1 MLASSQN
8 KIGSVGEKISSGF
21 DNISKSLSNTVNSAS
36 NLGNSV
42 TSSIMDAK
50 SSVSNN
56 LNDFSSK
63 VYLSNAGTDFLNS
76 NSIVAKFAFFILVL
90 IIFIMIS
97 NLGIKLIGYI
107 LQPPTCP
114 YIVKGL
120 LQGSN
125 SIIVTQDPSI
135 ATSIPIQRSNNQS
148 KGIEFTW
155 GIWLFINKNKT
166 SSNGSVTYQ
175 NIFNKGDSS
184 YDNSS
189 QGNGQSKVS
198 NGPGLYLSTLKENV
212 SSLRVVMDSVNSNV
226 GPSIIEVEG
235 IPFNKW
241 CHVIIR
247 LENKV
252 LDVYV
257 NGTLTSR
264 LNMPDVAK
272 QNYNDINIC
281 QNGGFTGQ
289 LSNLR
294 YFNYA
299 LSAFEINSMVVSG
312 PNLTTSTLS
321 NASSNNSPYFLSSSW
336 FSQQR

>member
-1 MLASSQN
+1 MLASPQN
-8 KIGSVGEKISSGF
+8 KIGNVGKISSA
-21 DNISKSLSNTVNSAS
+21 ISKKVSDTVDNAS
-36 NLGNSV
+36 KLGNSV
-42 TSSIMDAK
+42 TSSMADAK
-50 SSVSNN
+50 SALSSN

-63 VYLSNAGTDFLNS
+63 TVLSNAGADFLNS
-76 NSIVAKFAFFILVL
+76 NSLVAKFAFFILVL
-90 IIFIMIS
+90 ITFIIVC
-97 NLGIKLIGYI
+97 NLGIKILGYFF
-107 LQPPTCP
+107 QTPSSP

-125 SIIVTQDPSI
+125 SVIVTQDPSVLS
-135 ATSIPIQRSNNQS
+135 SIPIKRSDNES

-155 GIWLFINKNKT
+155 ATWLFINKNEKSNY
-166 SSNGSVTYQ
+166 SSGTTYQ

-184 YDNSS
+184 YDRN
-189 QGNGQSKVS
+189 GNGQSNVS
-198 NGPGLYLSTLKENV
+198 NGPGLYLSTLHNNI
-212 SSLRVVMDSVNSNV
+212 SSLRVVMDSVNAKN
-226 GPSIIEVEG
+226 GPSIIDVEG

-252 LDVYV
+252 LDVYI

-289 LSNLR
+289 ISNLR
-294 YFNYA
+294 YYDYA
-299 LSAFEINSMVVSG
+299 LSAFEINNVVISG
-312 PNLTTSTLS
+312 PNLKASSLS
-321 NASSNNSPYFLSSSW
+321 NLSSNSSPYFLSSSW
-336 FSQQR
+336 FSQQRI